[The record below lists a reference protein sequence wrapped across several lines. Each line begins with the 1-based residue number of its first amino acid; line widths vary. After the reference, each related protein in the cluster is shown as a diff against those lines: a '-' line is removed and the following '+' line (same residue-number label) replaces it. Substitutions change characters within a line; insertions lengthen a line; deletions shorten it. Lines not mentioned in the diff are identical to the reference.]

1 MFNQKLLNRPYL
13 AFVDF
18 SSLAAHFVFKVLT
31 WLVAAA
37 FEVGKSWCEKK
48 QTSYISLPKPIN
60 PWIIFS
66 AVDSISSSEYRIVDW
81 KTFIHGWSLFG
92 DF

>member
-18 SSLAAHFVFKVLT
+18 SLLAAHFVFKVLT

-48 QTSYISLPKPIN
+48 QTSYISLPN
-60 PWIIFS
+60 PLIIFS
-66 AVDSISSSEYRIVDW
+66 AVDSISSSEGKIVDW
-81 KTFIHGWSLFG
+81 KTFIHGRSLFG